1 MPMQAG
7 IKNILFDLGGVLIDL
22 DTSRPIRA
30 FAALIADDAHAPVSA
45 MDLLGGGES
54 ELVQQY
60 QVGAISSDTFFD
72 SIQALCRPGTTRA
85 QLVQAWRAMLLSLP
99 PHRLAK
105 IRELKK
111 AGYNIYILSNI
122 NEDHVHWTLEHFREW
137 GIEVGRDID
146 QVFFSNEMH
155 LAKPDIRCFQE
166 VIRSTG
172 INPAE
177 TLYIDDLPQNIEAG
191 KRVGFITLQALGDA
205 WLPVL

>member
-1 MPMQAG
+1 MPSVPISHAKTNTPMQAG

-22 DTSRPIRA
+22 DTSRSIRA
-30 FAALIADDAHAPVSA
+30 FAALIADDADAPISA
-45 MDLLGGGES
+45 MDLQS
-54 ELVQQY
+54 
-60 QVGAISSDTFFD
+60 
-72 SIQALCRPGTTRA
+72 LCRPGTTRA

-111 AGYNIYILSNI
+111 AGYHIYILSNI

-155 LAKPDIRCFQE
+155 LAKPDIRCYEQ

>member
-1 MPMQAG
+1 MAPAVSTTSTKSTVDMRISRDVSTPSVPISPAKTNMPMQAG

-22 DTSRPIRA
+22 DTSRSIRA
-30 FAALIADDAHAPVSA
+30 FAALIADDADAPISA

-60 QVGAISSDTFFD
+60 QVGAISSDTFF
-72 SIQALCRPGTTRA
+72 G
-85 QLVQAWRAMLLSLP
+85 
-99 PHRLAK
+99 
-105 IRELKK
+105 ELKK
-111 AGYNIYILSNI
+111 AGYHIYILSNI

-155 LAKPDIRCFQE
+155 LAKPDIRCYEQ